1 MQPSR
6 RSVLKTVGLTGA
18 LLARPALLRAQ
29 ALPRVTTVALATGFS
44 VILTEYMVAK
54 RFDKKHGVDID
65 VINSYA
71 SVTNYYNDFTAGT
84 FELGIGSWDTWAARF
99 LAGVPLRLVCTIN
112 NYDILYLIAKKGG
125 PASVDDLRGK
135 TVAATL
141 SSGAYRIAKLAL
153 RQFHK
158 LDAEKDLRVQNVESP
173 AAAVA
178 LVMAGAA
185 EAGLTWEPNISV
197 GMEREPA
204 LTTIYNVG
212 QDFARSAN
220 VTLPYFSL
228 ALRNEAEARYP
239 GVSARIAAAFEDCIT
254 TAMANIDEVVA
265 LAAPKMKVSEAALKL
280 ALTSK
285 RLTFEPLGMQTP
297 RGRETILGAAEY
309 LYKNGVIE
317 KPLDADFLASS

>member
-6 RSVLKTVGLTGA
+6 RSILKTAGVGAA
-18 LLARPALLRAQ
+18 LLAHPALLRAQ
-29 ALPRVTTVALATGFS
+29 ALPKVTTVALATGFS
-44 VILTEYMVAK
+44 VILTEYMAAK

-65 VINSYA
+65 VINAYA

-99 LAGVPLRLVCTIN
+99 LAGVPLRLVCTVN

-125 PASVDDLRGK
+125 PTSVDDLRGK

-212 QDFARSAN
+212 QDFTRNAN
-220 VTLPYFSL
+220 INLPYFSL
-228 ALRNEAEARYP
+228 ALRNEAEARHP
-239 GVSARIAAAFEDCIT
+239 GVSARIAAAFEDCIN
-254 TAMANIDEVVA
+254 TAMANVDEVVG

-317 KPLDADFLASS
+317 KPLGADFLASS